1 MKKNRIFGALSA
13 VSLLLAGACSND
25 LIDQGSQN
33 GGPNGE
39 DADDELFISVN
50 FDLPSAKETR
60 SFTNGENSSNSGT
73 EIGHDYENTVTTA
86 YIVLAK
92 TDNTFISASK
102 VTEKNIDPVGTS
114 GISYRSTSTFS
125 KTDLETFYQ
134 SVGPNDMDADGFNVI
149 NVFVF
154 VNPTPGLIDV
164 IDPVNGQVDAQNWY
178 NKVGVY
184 YENNE
189 GSNSESSV
197 IWEKD
202 KFLMSNN
209 NLAPR
214 RIPSSIEEWDA
225 FSTKATAFNL
235 SGMNN
240 FGRPNEIDNLAKGNV
255 LVERAAARYD
265 FRDGAL
271 DGVADK
277 GMNEDFN
284 GFKDQTYHVVL
295 DAAKQPLV
303 DVFLGKMSMVNMNT
317 EYYFLRRVSDNGLMT
332 GNNLKICGPE
342 LPWYSDATGSPAN
355 PQNGNYVV
363 DAFASWK
370 ENEPTFGFSAHFNYP
385 FFNEDG
391 VMDNAETSSDSWDT
405 YLISDVLKNGASDS
419 WNAAEGKGRYKT
431 WRYLTEG
438 TIPGQSDKQQNG
450 VSNGIVFKG
459 QLLPAREAD
468 TEKDDEFT
476 QKLLNALKI
485 SDDGNKLHDPIL
497 YVFGGHIYCTWE
509 HIQRWAIAQ
518 ALLELK
524 WNENQ
529 NRWEFR
535 IDRSN
540 TLYNAVFGTGGF
552 GSIKFT
558 CDIAGTLDNADF
570 LKAGSETLED
580 YQIKELDPA
589 APNTLWEAWKRD
601 FPGDNDEIDNEAEQ
615 GAFDVFRNAAV
626 AANIALYQTSYDEAL
641 GGWGYYCY
649 YYYWNR
655 HNDNGMAGVMGPMEF
670 AVVRNNVYK
679 LAVTK
684 IARLGHPRIA
694 ANDPDAPT
702 PNTPDEKGDVYITV
716 TCTTL
721 PWVVREN
728 NIHLGE

>member
-13 VSLLLAGACSND
+13 LSLLLAGACSND
-25 LIDQGSQN
+25 LIDQGPQN

-60 SFTNGENSSNSGT
+60 SFTNGENSSSGGT

-125 KTDLETFYQ
+125 KTDLEAFYE
-134 SVGPNDMDADGFNVI
+134 SVGPADIDADGFNVI

-154 VNPTPGLIDV
+154 VNPTPGLEDV
-164 IDPVNGQVDAQNWY
+164 LEHAGLNDQNKQSWY
-178 NKVGVY
+178 NSLGVY
-184 YENNE
+184 DE
-189 GSNSESSV
+189 SPNSESSV

-202 KFLMSNN
+202 NFLMSNN
-209 NLAPR
+209 SIATR

-225 FSTKATAFNL
+225 FSTKAIAFNL

-271 DGVADK
+271 DGMAAGADP
-277 GMNEDFN
+277 EEYN
-284 GFKDQTYHVVL
+284 GFAPQTYHVVL
-295 DAAKQPLV
+295 DTDKQPLV
-303 DVFLGKMSMVNMNT
+303 DVFLGKMSMVNMNK
-317 EYYFLRRVSDNGLMT
+317 EYYFLRRVSPNGLDA
-332 GNNLKICGPE
+332 NWSICGPE
-342 LPWYSDATGSPAN
+342 LPWYADATGSPVN
-355 PQNGNYVV
+355 TKDGNYVV

-370 ENEPTFGFSAHFNYP
+370 GNEPTFGFSAHFNYP
-385 FFNEDG
+385 FFNEEG

-405 YLISDVLKNGASDS
+405 YLISKVLEDGASDS
-419 WNAAEGKGRYKT
+419 WNAAEGQGKYKT

-438 TIPGQSDKQQNG
+438 TIPGRDQQQNG

-459 QLLPAREAD
+459 LLRPARVPKD
-468 TEKDDEFT
+468 TDDEFT
-476 QKLLNALKI
+476 KKLLEALQPSKTG
-485 SDDGNKLHDPIL
+485 DKLHDPIL

-509 HIQRWAIAQ
+509 HIKRWAIAQ
-518 ALLELK
+518 SLLELK
-524 WNENQ
+524 WNDGQ
-529 NRWEFR
+529 NRWDFR

-552 GSIKFT
+552 GSIDFT
-558 CDIAGTLDNADF
+558 CDKNGTLTNADF
-570 LKAGSETLED
+570 LKPDTQNVLTD
-580 YQIKELDPA
+580 YQITELDPT
-589 APNTLWEAWKRD
+589 APNTKYIAWK
-601 FPGDNDEIDNEAEQ
+601 DEFKDSDEYVGETEAKELPYFE
-615 GAFDVFRNAAV
+615 AFRNAAV
-626 AANIALYQTSYDEAL
+626 AANIALYQTSEDPDLE
-641 GGWGYYCY
+641 GWGYYCY

-655 HNDNGMAGVMGPMEF
+655 HNDNGMSGVMGPMEF

-684 IARLGHPRIA
+684 IARLGHPRIS
-694 ANDPDAPT
+694 ANDPDKPT